1 MSKQTHPLIQ
11 AINISGKKPEVVEY
25 GYAVYRLPLTYEGV
39 YVERDLLALSWES
52 KKGEKKIRP
61 IRVVSKNYY
70 LLPHS
75 RLEQEAKDAGFEVQV
90 VETGTAFKAIA
101 YRDEESQIIIR
112 NSYRVGSFKIDLSVK
127 VEDTYLPVFSD
138 FIRMPHLQ
146 TRGEVLNATALEE
159 MWLFAQIIPSKL
171 SKLKDE
177 IVPLGF
183 LDFLKGLRVV
193 KREYENGILKKE
205 EIDEIGAQLYAKLKR
220 YTNLYDFS
228 VNLMREISTLPN
240 TYSYRRIKDRIERY
254 TGAVIREVLKLRE
267 ALARH
272 QLVSV

>member
-1 MSKQTHPLIQ
+1 MSKVVKPSLIQ
-11 AINISGKKPEVVEY
+11 AINTSGKKPEVVEY

-101 YRDEESQIIIR
+101 FRDEETSLVIR

-127 VEDTYLPVFSD
+127 VEDTYLPVFTD
-138 FIRMPHLQ
+138 YIRMPHLQ
-146 TRGEVLNATALEE
+146 TRGEVLNANALEE
-159 MWLFAQIIPSKL
+159 ALLFATTISSQLPKL
-171 SKLKDE
+171 QEE
-177 IVPLGF
+177 ITPMGF
-183 LDFLKGLRVV
+183 LEFLRGLKVV
-193 KREYENGILKKE
+193 RRKYDGMLVKE
-205 EIDEIGAQLYAKLKR
+205 EIDEIGAQLYAKLKK
-220 YTNLYDFS
+220 YSNLYDFS
-228 VNLMREISTLPN
+228 IQLMKEISTLPN
-240 TYSYRRIKDRIERY
+240 TYAYRRIKDRVERY